1 MAKYTTKE
9 AGSMQDQNDKT
20 AQLHSYIVNPAA
32 HLTVLGADTSP
43 VAYLLHV
50 AGTSKLRVLYGQS
63 PVVESSF
70 MPNKPKAFR
79 ALMRDLDK
87 DTDTVP
93 GMMCLPED
101 ILKVEGVTIR
111 ALTHINKALSEDTML
126 DKWPYFKAGK
136 GIRSL
141 QAVNKDTR

>member
-1 MAKYTTKE
+1 
-9 AGSMQDQNDKT
+9 
-20 AQLHSYIVNPAA
+20 
-32 HLTVLGADTSP
+32 
-43 VAYLLHV
+43 
-50 AGTSKLRVLYGQS
+50 
-63 PVVESSF
+63 

-93 GMMCLPED
+93 GMMHLPED

-126 DKWPYFKAGK
+126 DKWPYFKAGG

-141 QAVNKDTR
+141 QAAEKDTRQVMKIAPVPLFTVIDGLEGDLEAVDV